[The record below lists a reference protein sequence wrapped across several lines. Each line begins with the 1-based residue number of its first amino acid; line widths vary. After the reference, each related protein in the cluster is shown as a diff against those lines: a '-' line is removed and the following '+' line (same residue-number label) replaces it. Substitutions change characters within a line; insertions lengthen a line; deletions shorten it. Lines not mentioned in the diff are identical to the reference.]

1 MAWDAGV
8 VAAAGAYHAHLDACA
23 RCRRSPFD
31 QCPVGVELLQAFAQ
45 AIAEARR

>member
-8 VAAAGAYHAHLDACA
+8 VACA